1 MIAIKDLIVIT
12 GPTASGKTA
21 LSVRLAKELGAE
33 IVNADS
39 MQIYKYMDIGTAK
52 PTVEEREGVPHHL
65 IDIVNPDEL
74 FSVARYCECAK
85 SAIDDIHSRGKTAVM
100 VGGTGLYVD
109 SLVNNIQFSETEPD
123 EEYRQLLETEA
134 QERGNECIYEKLKA
148 IDPESAAK
156 IAVQDT
162 KRIIRAL
169 EVYHVTGKT
178 ITWHNEQSRSVPS
191 PYNTTMFAISMDR
204 DALYDKINRRVDVM
218 LELGLVDEVKK
229 ILEMGVDEKATSM
242 QAIGYKEIVGYLK
255 GEISLEKAADDIKQ
269 GSRRYAKRQLTWFRR
284 ERDVIWVDKNNYD
297 HDEEKIL
304 DVMLSYVKE
313 RINTSC

>member
-85 SAIDDIHSRGKTAVM
+85 SAIDDIHSRRKTAVM

-284 ERDVIWVDKNNYD
+284 NSNINWIENDV
-297 HDEEKIL
+297 EEIL
-304 DVMLSYVKE
+304 KVLNK
-313 RINTSC
+313 

>member
-21 LSVRLAKELGAE
+21 LSVRLAKEIGAE

-52 PTVEEREGVPHHL
+52 PTVDEREGVPHHL

-85 SAIDDIHSRGKTAVM
+85 EAIDDIHSRGKIAVM

-123 EEYRQLLETEA
+123 EEYRKSLEDDAEKL
-134 QERGNECIYEKLKA
+134 GNEYIYEKLKT
-148 IDPESAAK
+148 IDPQSAAK

-204 DALYDKINRRVDVM
+204 EALYDKINRRVDVM

-229 ILEMGVDEKATSM
+229 ILSMGVDEKATSM

-284 ERDVIWVDKNNYD
+284 NNNINWIENDV
-297 HDEEKIL
+297 EQIL
-304 DVMLSYVKE
+304 KVLNK
-313 RINTSC
+313 

>member
-284 ERDVIWVDKNNYD
+284 NSNINWIENDV
-297 HDEEKIL
+297 EEIL
-304 DVMLSYVKE
+304 KVLNK
-313 RINTSC
+313 

>member
-134 QERGNECIYEKLKA
+134 HERGNECIYEKLKA

-284 ERDVIWVDKNNYD
+284 NSNINWIENDV
-297 HDEEKIL
+297 EEIL
-304 DVMLSYVKE
+304 KVLNK
-313 RINTSC
+313 